1 MRWQLWRR
9 RRSDDDFEDEV
20 RAHVA
25 LETDRLVD
33 AGVDPRDAR
42 AAALRAFGNVA
53 GARERFH
60 DTHHWVWWE
69 QFTRDL
75 GYAWRGLWH
84 SRAFVAAT
92 VLTLAVGLG
101 LVTAVFT
108 IFNAYVLR
116 PFAIRDPYGIYGV
129 IWHTQEAGGGTF
141 RWSDYESISARND
154 LFDAV
159 IANGGRFV
167 TSKGNTLA
175 VGFVSGNYFEA
186 LGPPM
191 QLGRGLAPYDAAA
204 IGEAPVAVLSD
215 QTWTR
220 MFDRDPAVIG
230 RDIELNAQKFVV
242 VGVTRPAFQGLDD
255 SPEDLW
261 VPVTMAGP
269 VTRQDIFGGP
279 QPRAV
284 GVIVRLKAG
293 ITATQAQSALAL
305 EPFESRLKGRLDTAR
320 AELRVQA
327 TPVRLSVELLAIL
340 SPVFTA
346 FALVLV
352 AACANASNV
361 MLARATARQREIGVR
376 LALGASRGR
385 VVRQLLTEGLLISV
399 LAAGAGLLLASLAI
413 RSGQVLFLSLLPSAV
428 SSLVR
433 IAPLEFDVRVFLFA
447 LAVATCTTLMFAL
460 LPALQA
466 TRLTLTDAL
475 RGQISGA
482 IKHSTLRNFLVG
494 GQVAISLALLVVAA
508 TLVRNG
514 GAVRT
519 TDLGLNPNGV
529 ISVNQRGDNKALTA
543 RAVAALAS
551 DPDIEQVVVTSRNP
565 LFGQLPKTPI
575 VRDGKAVLGASYMF
589 VSPEYFSML
598 AIPIV
603 HGRNFRPEEAREN
616 SGVAVVSAA
625 AAKALWPGDDPVGK
639 TLRIQIEAD
648 TTPSR
653 SDGKGAAGGRRQ
665 RAGLAGRH
673 RHRGSQGRR
682 QRLDLRRQGHRAF
695 VLADERHWC
704 TCGGAAGARS
714 SRRRPPRGGAE
725 AAAAARA
732 LRSPEVR
739 VDATRPNGRG
749 ADVSSAHRLLDWIAP
764 WSAGAPPE
772 RVRPVR
778 RAHVHAQSACTGDC
792 DSDGAGSDS
801 GGRGS
806 TRRPSISAI
815 VRCWRRD
822 RPALRLHRHEDSQL
836 VRTPGQRVRR
846 RCGRFRRGDCARVCR
861 RGPGIVRARTAC
873 GAHGSGTGPQEPD
886 VINPEFRI

>member
-9 RRSDDDFEDEV
+9 RRSDDDFDDEV
-20 RAHVA
+20 RAHVE

-69 QFTRDL
+69 QFARDL

-92 VLTLAVGLG
+92 VLTLAAGLG
-101 LVTAVFT
+101 LVTVVFT

-116 PFAIRDPYGIYGV
+116 PFAIRDPYGIYEIV
-129 IWHTQEAGGGTF
+129 WHTQEAGGRTF
-141 RWSDYESISARND
+141 RWSDYESISARTD

-159 IANGGRFV
+159 IADGARFV
-167 TSKGNTLA
+167 TSQGNTLA

-186 LGPPM
+186 LVPPM
-191 QLGRGLAPYDAAA
+191 QLGRGLAPHDAAA

-215 QTWTR
+215 QTWAR
-220 MFDRDPAVIG
+220 LFDRDPAVIG
-230 RDIELNAQKFVV
+230 REIELNAQKVVV

-269 VTRQDIFGGP
+269 VMKQDIFGGK

-284 GVIVRLKAG
+284 GVTVRLKKG
-293 ITATQAQSALAL
+293 ITATQAQSALTL

-413 RSGQVLFLSLLPSAV
+413 RAGLVLFLSLLPTAV
-428 SSLVR
+428 SPLVR
-433 IAPLEFDVRVFLFA
+433 VAPLEFDVRVFLFA

-475 RGQISGA
+475 RGQISGT
-482 IKHSTLRNFLVG
+482 IRHSTLRSFLVG

-514 GAVRT
+514 GAIRT

-565 LFGQLPKTPI
+565 LFGQLPRTPI

-616 SGVAVVSAA
+616 SGVVVVSAA
-625 AAKALWPGDDPVGK
+625 AAKALWPGEDPVGK

-648 TTPSR
+648 TTRVAQTVKVLRPVGDDAPDSQVVTVIGVAR
-653 SDGKGAAGGRRQ
+653 DVVSGLIYEGKDTAHLYLPTTDTGAHAEALLVRGRPGADLRPEALRPLLLRAHPDPLMFESMPLDQMVAVQTFPLRIASWIGSLLGGLALLLSISGLYAVLTYTLGQRAPEIAIRMALGATATAVVHLVVRQSVRLSGAGG
-665 RAGLAGRH
+665 AIGLLFAFTVMKILSSFVH
-673 RHRGSQGRR
+673 
-682 QRLDLRRQGHRAF
+682 LDN
-695 VLADERHWC
+695 VSVVD
-704 TCGGAAGARS
+704 AGAF
-714 SRRRPPRGGAE
+714 
-725 AAAAARA
+725 AAAIA
-732 LRSPEVR
+732 L
-739 VDATRPNGRG
+739 
-749 ADVSSAHRLLDWIAP
+749 VSVAVILASYAP
-764 WSAGAPPE
+764 A
-772 RVRPVR
+772 R
-778 RAHVHAQSACTGDC
+778 RAALTDPAQ
-792 DSDGAGSDS
+792 
-801 GGRGS
+801 
-806 TRRPSISAI
+806 
-815 VRCWRRD
+815 V
-822 RPALRLHRHEDSQL
+822 LKSQ
-836 VRTPGQRVRR
+836 T
-846 RCGRFRRGDCARVCR
+846 
-861 RGPGIVRARTAC
+861 
-873 GAHGSGTGPQEPD
+873 
-886 VINPEFRI
+886 